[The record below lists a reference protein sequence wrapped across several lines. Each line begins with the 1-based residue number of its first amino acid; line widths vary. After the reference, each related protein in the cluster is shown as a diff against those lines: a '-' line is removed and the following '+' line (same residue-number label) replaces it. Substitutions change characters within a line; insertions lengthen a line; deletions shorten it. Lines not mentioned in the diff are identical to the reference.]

1 MSLFMSLVG
10 MVALIAIAVLLSDN
24 RKAINLRTVGGAFAI
39 QFALGAF
46 VLYIPWGRDL
56 LAGFS
61 ALSGNKWSC
70 TLQASANAW
79 LYG

>member
-39 QFALGAF
+39 NSHLVHSYFTSLG
-46 VLYIPWGRDL
+46 VVIYLQVSL
-56 LAGFS
+56 LV
-61 ALSGNKWSC
+61 
-70 TLQASANAW
+70 
-79 LYG
+79 

>member
-10 MVALIAIAVLLSDN
+10 MVVLIAIAVLLSDN
-24 RKAINLRTVGGAFAI
+24 RKAINFRTVGGAFAI

-56 LAGFS
+56 PCRFLCWCS
-61 ALSGNKWSC
+61 KRNRLR
-70 TLQASANAW
+70 
-79 LYG
+79 